1 MVRSQQSNKVGKSP
15 RITGLEQ
22 CDGLAEDRTAMA
34 VLNDNEDPTSPV
46 LNPVVKGRIS
56 TFYE

>member
-1 MVRSQQSNKVGKSP
+1 MVRPQQSNKVGKSP

-22 CDGLAEDRTAMA
+22 RDGLADDVTAMA
-34 VLNDNEDPTSPV
+34 VLNDNEDPTSP
-46 LNPVVKGRIS
+46 LLSPVVKGRIP